1 MRLNLRLGWTL
12 ALFAGLALPAAACG
26 SDDSSGGS
34 GGGGAQDGGAGTGG
48 TSGTGGGNTG
58 GTAGTGATAGTG
70 GAAGGGGS
78 AGTGGASG
86 GGGAS
91 GSGGTGGQTLFNC
104 DPPTGSAP
112 ALKLV
117 KVDDGFARPLTAN
130 SPDGDTARIFVG
142 EQHAGKVNIIKNG
155 STLPT
160 PFLDISDRV
169 ISSGNERGLL
179 DIAFHPNFMQNGRF
193 FVHYTA
199 DGTTAS
205 SGSTVVSEFTV
216 SPPTSDTV
224 DASTE
229 KVLLTQ
235 AQPESN
241 HNGGTLEFGP
251 DGMLYIGLGDGGGA
265 NDQHGSIG
273 NGQST
278 DTLLGKML
286 RIDVDGAKASGKE
299 YGIPSGNMTGAG
311 VPPELWAYG
320 LRNPW
325 RSTFDACTGDL
336 YIADVGQG
344 QWEEIDVQPK
354 NASSGINYGWRV
366 MEGTHCFNPSNGCDQ
381 SGKQLPVAEYQHT
394 GGNCSVTGGYVYRGS
409 AIPGL
414 RGTYIYA
421 DYCTGNFWTFAWT
434 GGAVTPKNITSE
446 INPGNALKQIVSFGQ
461 DASGELYVV
470 AEGEASPPGAVYRI
484 EAQ

>member
-1 MRLNLRLGWTL
+1 MTAAAAVVVAALKMVAQAPVAPAARAVETPAGPRAPVPPRARVALRGAAARREPA
-12 ALFAGLALPAAACG
+12 ALPAAVALPAAAGLAARPC
-26 SDDSSGGS
+26 S
-34 GGGGAQDGGAGTGG
+34 
-48 TSGTGGGNTG
+48 
-58 GTAGTGATAGTG
+58 TATRRREAH
-70 GAAGGGGS
+70 
-78 AGTGGASG
+78 
-86 GGGAS
+86 
-91 GSGGTGGQTLFNC
+91 
-104 DPPTGSAP
+104 P

-169 ISSGNERGLL
+169 ISGGNERGLL

-354 NASSGINYGWRV
+354 NVQRHQLRLARDGRDALLQPFEWLRPVRQAASRRGVSAHRRELQRHRRLRV
-366 MEGTHCFNPSNGCDQ
+366 PRLGHSRA
-381 SGKQLPVAEYQHT
+381 SRH
-394 GGNCSVTGGYVYRGS
+394 VY
-409 AIPGL
+409 L
-414 RGTYIYA
+414 RGLLHGELLDLCLDRRRRDTEEHH
-421 DYCTGNFWTFAWT
+421 F
-434 GGAVTPKNITSE
+434 E

-470 AEGEASPPGAVYRI
+470 VEGEASPPGAVYRI

>member
-1 MRLNLRLGWTL
+1 
-12 ALFAGLALPAAACG
+12 
-26 SDDSSGGS
+26 
-34 GGGGAQDGGAGTGG
+34 
-48 TSGTGGGNTG
+48 
-58 GTAGTGATAGTG
+58 
-70 GAAGGGGS
+70 
-78 AGTGGASG
+78 
-86 GGGAS
+86 
-91 GSGGTGGQTLFNC
+91 
-104 DPPTGSAP
+104 
-112 ALKLV
+112 
-117 KVDDGFARPLTAN
+117 
-130 SPDGDTARIFVG
+130 
-142 EQHAGKVNIIKNG
+142 
-155 STLPT
+155 
-160 PFLDISDRV
+160 
-169 ISSGNERGLL
+169 
-179 DIAFHPNFMQNGRF
+179 
-193 FVHYTA
+193 
-199 DGTTAS
+199 
-205 SGSTVVSEFTV
+205 
-216 SPPTSDTV
+216 
-224 DASTE
+224 
-229 KVLLTQ
+229 
-235 AQPESN
+235 
-241 HNGGTLEFGP
+241 
-251 DGMLYIGLGDGGGA
+251 
-265 NDQHGSIG
+265 
-273 NGQST
+273 
-278 DTLLGKML
+278 
-286 RIDVDGAKASGKE
+286 
-299 YGIPSGNMTGAG
+299 MTGAG

-470 AEGEASPPGAVYRI
+470 VEGEASPPGAVYRI